1 MDRGLET
8 RKRVI
13 EAATKMFAERGVA
26 QTTLR
31 EVTRAA
37 GVNMAAVNY
46 HFGGKEALANAVF
59 ADLSERVN
67 TERRNQ
73 IAEVV
78 DRAETEGSRPDLGEL
93 IDIFLGPYLN
103 ADDPS
108 TAMLLAHLVM
118 LHRVAPST
126 WTRQIIA
133 DQFDGMAQDFV
144 HALHLA
150 CPHLSLSEVYWRYYL
165 MPGCVIFS
173 TTDADRGIRLVRLS
187 DGECD
192 PSDWNATR
200 RELRQFLMNAF
211 SGDGIQGISEES
223 CG

>member
-1 MDRGLET
+1 
-8 RKRVI
+8 
-13 EAATKMFAERGVA
+13 MFAERGVA
-26 QTTLR
+26 HTTLR

-67 TERRNQ
+67 TERRRQ
-73 IAEVV
+73 IV
-78 DRAETEGSRPDLGEL
+78 DVISRAEKVGERPDLGEL

-103 ADDPS
+103 AGDPS

-118 LHRVAPST
+118 MHRVAPSA

-133 DQFDGMAQDFV
+133 EQFDAMAQDFIQ
-144 HALHLA
+144 ALHLA
-150 CPHLSLSEVYWRYYL
+150 CPHLSRSEVYWRYYL
-165 MPGCVIFS
+165 MPGTVIFA
-173 TTDADRGIRLVRLS
+173 TTDADHGNRLVRLS
-187 DGECD
+187 NGECD

-200 RELRQFLMNAF
+200 REVRQFLLNAF
-211 SGDGIQGISEES
+211 SGEGSTGIPK
-223 CG
+223 